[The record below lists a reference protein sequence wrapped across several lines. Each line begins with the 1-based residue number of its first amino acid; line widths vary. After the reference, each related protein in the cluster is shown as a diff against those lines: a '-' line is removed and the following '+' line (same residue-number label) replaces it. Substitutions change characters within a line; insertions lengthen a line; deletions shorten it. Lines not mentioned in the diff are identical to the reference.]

1 MRGFA
6 NVIHTNTQGPQ
17 MKLKRSINKLQL
29 VCAFLVCV
37 HILGYRSTVYGQEP
51 RWSEDRAN
59 QWYAQQPWLVG
70 ANYLPSDA
78 INELEMWQAATFN
91 PSEIDREM
99 GWAANAGMNTMR
111 VFLHNLLWEEDPKG
125 FRARMDQFLAIAS
138 RHHIRPIFVLFD
150 SCWDPDPHSGPQ
162 HPPIPGVHNSGWVQ
176 APGSAILEN
185 PARYSELKAYVQ
197 GVVGAFANDPRILA
211 WDVWNEPDNTNDS
224 SYGSREPKN
233 KTELVLALLPQVFSW
248 ARAMHPAQ
256 PLTSGVW
263 HGDWTSL
270 QKMQPMAREQI
281 QLSDVL
287 SFHNYDWPEGF
298 EERIHELQQF
308 HRPMLCTEYMARG
321 AGSTIDT
328 ILPLAKKYRVGA
340 INWGLV
346 KGRSQ
351 TYLPWDSWQR
361 PYVLEHPTIWFH
373 DLFYED
379 GKPYRQQEIKLMKQ
393 LTGR

>member
-1 MRGFA
+1 
-6 NVIHTNTQGPQ
+6 

-29 VCAFLVCV
+29 VCAFLVCA
-37 HILGYRSTVYGQEP
+37 HILGYASTVYGQEP
-51 RWSEDRAN
+51 RWTEDRAN
-59 QWYAQQPWLVG
+59 RWYAQQPWLVG

-99 GWAANAGMNTMR
+99 GWAEGAGMNTMR

-125 FRARMDQFLAIAS
+125 FQMRMDQFLTIAS

-176 APGSAILEN
+176 APGSAILED
-185 PARYSELKAYVQ
+185 PARYPELKGYVQ
-197 GVVGAFANDPRILA
+197 GVVGAFASDPRVLA
-211 WDVWNEPDNTNDS
+211 WDVWNEPDNTNNS
-224 SYGSREPKN
+224 SYGAREPRN
-233 KTELVLALLPQVFSW
+233 KKELVLALLPQVFAW
-248 ARAMHPAQ
+248 VRAVHPLQ

-263 HGDWTSL
+263 QGDWTSL
-270 QKMQPMAREQI
+270 QKMSPMAREQI
-281 QLSDVL
+281 ELSDVL

-308 HRPMLCTEYMARG
+308 RRPIFCTEYMARG

-328 ILPLAKKYRVGA
+328 ILPLAKKYRVAA

-361 PYVLEHPTIWFH
+361 PYVLESPTIWFH
-373 DLFYED
+373 DLFYEN
-379 GKPYRQQEIKLMKQ
+379 GKPYRQREIEVMKQ
-393 LTGR
+393 LTER